1 MGLSHKFKGH
11 IYPHPS
17 LALVLSLSDHNMISI
32 DPNKRFKFNNQ
43 QIQLTDKGEIYI
55 NWYGRGGPAVD
66 KKTEKITYKYYPF
79 TQVLLSYLRHSDG
92 LEPKI
97 PKSEFKDK
105 IVLIGTNTPLLFDLK
120 PTPFSVEESYPGVE
134 IVATVINNIL
144 DGSTMTRFD
153 KRCVIFLILFFS
165 IITSLTIT
173 YVKSVHKNIALTMVL
188 ISMGYGIGVWAFYR
202 NIFLDIVPIESGIAL
217 SFVSMTVFNY
227 LTEGKEKRWL
237 RKAFSQYLS
246 PTVIEEITSHPDKL
260 KLGGV
265 KTDVTI
271 LFSDIRGFTSISE
284 KLEPEQITNI
294 LNEYLTPMSD
304 IVFRFKGTLDKYIGD
319 AIMAFF
325 GAPIPIKDHPQKACN
340 AALDMIESL
349 KILKDSWHKADMP
362 DFIQHM
368 NIGIGINSGDVV
380 VGNMGSE
387 SRFDYTIIG
396 DNVNLSS
403 RLEGTNKFYGTN
415 ITLSENTY
423 NRIKDEFICREIDF
437 IRVVGKS
444 IPIKIYE
451 LIKARDGSEGDAIRI
466 DDITRF
472 QEGLFLYRS
481 RKWED
486 AMSIFEELRSNNPT
500 DKVYSVFI
508 DRCNMLKK
516 GTVPEAWDGVF
527 ERREK

>member
-1 MGLSHKFKGH
+1 
-11 IYPHPS
+11 
-17 LALVLSLSDHNMISI
+17 
-32 DPNKRFKFNNQ
+32 
-43 QIQLTDKGEIYI
+43 
-55 NWYGRGGPAVD
+55 
-66 KKTEKITYKYYPF
+66 
-79 TQVLLSYLRHSDG
+79 
-92 LEPKI
+92 
-97 PKSEFKDK
+97 
-105 IVLIGTNTPLLFDLK
+105 
-120 PTPFSVEESYPGVE
+120 
-134 IVATVINNIL
+134 
-144 DGSTMTRFD
+144 
-153 KRCVIFLILFFS
+153 
-165 IITSLTIT
+165 
-173 YVKSVHKNIALTMVL
+173 
-188 ISMGYGIGVWAFYR
+188 
-202 NIFLDIVPIESGIAL
+202 
-217 SFVSMTVFNY
+217 
-227 LTEGKEKRWL
+227 
-237 RKAFSQYLS
+237 
-246 PTVIEEITSHPDKL
+246 
-260 KLGGV
+260 
-265 KTDVTI
+265 
-271 LFSDIRGFTSISE
+271 FSDIRGFTSISE

-304 IVFRFKGTLDKYIGD
+304 VVFKYEGTLDKYIGD

-325 GAPIPIKDHPQKACN
+325 GAPIPIKDHPQKTCN

-349 KILKDSWHKADMP
+349 NILKDNWHKAEMP

-415 ITLSENTY
+415 IIVSENTY

-451 LIKARDGSEGDAIRI
+451 LIKVRDGSEGDAILI

-472 QEGLFLYRS
+472 QEGLFLYRD

-486 AMSIFEELRSNNPT
+486 AMSIFEELRSNDPT

-516 GTVPEAWDGVF
+516 GTVPEDWDGVF